1 MTIPVDRR
9 HFLCASA
16 ASGATFAL
24 VRGNSPARVEQP
36 RPAPLPEARQVRVHV
51 PPGQVRWHGDFAA
64 ACVASEESHK
74 PVLLFQMMGRL
85 DERLC

>member
-9 HFLCASA
+9 HFLCAAA

-24 VRGNSPARVEQP
+24 VGGNSPSAVEQP
-36 RPAPLPEARQVRVHV
+36 RPAPLPDAHRVRQRL

-64 ACVASEESHK
+64 ACAASEQSHK